1 MGKKILYAASSFDH
15 LKTFHLPYIDA
26 LMEQGYEVHAMGA
39 GDSKGLPQ
47 KVTAIEM
54 PFEKRMSSFKNLI
67 CALKIALQVR
77 REDYDIVS
85 VHTSLAAFFVRLG
98 VMLSG
103 KKPWLINTVHGYLF
117 DDKTPWSKRMVLL
130 LAEKMTRGVTNVV
143 AVMNKQDKKIAEDHK
158 LYKDELVFINGMGID
173 PSRFERTPAVEKKI
187 EQLRRQYFIGPKD
200 FVMICVA
207 EFSQRKNQEFLLK
220 AMQKL
225 KKEGVPCRLIL
236 VGTGEKFE
244 RIKSLAVRYSVRQ
257 ETRFPGYTRDLAP
270 LYYLADASV
279 SASRIEGLPFQIMEA
294 MFCGLPVI
302 ASGVKGHIDLVNS
315 STNGILYEYDDLDGF
330 CEAVKKLYADKQLCQ
345 RMSEASQVKVQKY
358 RLEKVLPENMKKLYS
373 KPQKEKTEK

>member
-1 MGKKILYAASSFDH
+1 MGKKILYAASTFGH
-15 LKTFHLPYIDA
+15 LTTFHIPYLEA

-39 GDSKGLPQ
+39 GSADGLP
-47 KVTAIEM
+47 KGVIPVEM
-54 PFEKRMSSFKNLI
+54 PFEKKMGSVRNFV
-67 CALKIALQVR
+67 CACKTALRIR
-77 REDYDIVS
+77 REDYDVIS

-103 KKPWLINTVHGYLF
+103 KKPWVINTVHGYLF
-117 DDKTPWSKRMVLL
+117 DEKTSWKKRIPLL
-130 LAEKMTRGVTNVV
+130 LAEKLTCSVTNVV

-158 LYKDELVFINGMGID
+158 LYKDELVVINGMGID
-173 PSRFERTPAVEKKI
+173 VKRFERTPEVEKRM

-220 AMQKL
+220 AMQQL
-225 KKEGVPCRLIL
+225 KKEGVSCRLIL

-294 MFCGLPVI
+294 MSCGLPVI
-302 ASGVKGHIDLVNS
+302 ASGVKGHVDLVNS
-315 STNGILYEYDDLDGF
+315 STNGILYEYNDLEGF
-330 CEAVKKLYADKQLCQ
+330 CEAVRKLSADKQMQ
-345 RMSEASQVKVQKY
+345 ERMGQAGQVKVQKY
-358 RLEKVLPENMKKLYS
+358 RLEKVLPENMKKLYG
-373 KPQKEKTEK
+373 KTKTEKEE